1 MAGARFGFSG
11 FPWASP
17 ATLAGRALVQHR
29 RAPCAVW
36 GVGVSAWETGFEV
49 LTEDGADG
57 AERPG
62 KPKSLTCGTRGPDG
76 SRAGSAAS
84 GGAAGR
90 RQVEAGVWLCRQ
102 VFPAPRPQ
110 HRPIWSSGC
119 CKATGSPALPPGE
132 AGPSP
137 GLQTLGVT
145 VGCTEGPHLTA
156 YPCKNQGWGRGS
168 EAVYKPLKLF
178 MVPGGTLA
186 IRRDTRQI
194 VLAGSEA
201 ALPGSLGLRAPL
213 RLPAFAH
220 VDPPRTARCFLSRP
234 SQQDGRPSG
243 TARKPPPPGSK
254 PWFPM
259 QDHLLQP

>member
-17 ATLAGRALVQHR
+17 ATLAGRALVQHH

-36 GVGVSAWETGFEV
+36 GVGVSAWETGCEV
-49 LTEDGADG
+49 LTEDEADG

-119 CKATGSPALPPGE
+119 RKATGFPAPP
-132 AGPSP
+132 P
-137 GLQTLGVT
+137 
-145 VGCTEGPHLTA
+145 
-156 YPCKNQGWGRGS
+156 RGS
-168 EAVYKPLKLF
+168 
-178 MVPGGTLA
+178 GA
-186 IRRDTRQI
+186 IT
-194 VLAGSEA
+194 
-201 ALPGSLGLRAPL
+201 
-213 RLPAFAH
+213 
-220 VDPPRTARCFLSRP
+220 
-234 SQQDGRPSG
+234 G
-243 TARKPPPPGSK
+243 TADSGGHGGVYRGAPS
-254 PWFPM
+254 
-259 QDHLLQP
+259 HSLSL